1 MELGFRDELTN
12 KVDAKGR
19 VSIPAAFRAVLCAGD
34 PACDAD
40 DPSKTAKNPRVVLM
54 HGMGG
59 DACLTGYTVQA
70 AKEMEQKILAMP
82 YGRDRKKLLRRLAAK
97 SIPLAIDD
105 NGRIILRKD
114 LCEKFNIED
123 TAVFVG
129 MVELFQIWNPA
140 DYEADSADIDSDI
153 DEEDVLELLNDL
165 RIGG

>member
-12 KVDAKGR
+12 KVDGKGR
-19 VSIPAAFRAVLCAGD
+19 VSIPAAFRAVLAEGD
-34 PACDAD
+34 PASDAG
-40 DPSKTAKNPRVVLM
+40 KNPRMVLM

-59 DACLTGYTVQA
+59 DPCLTGYTIEA

-82 YGRDRKKLLRRLAAK
+82 YGRDRKKLLRRMAAK

-114 LCEKFNIED
+114 LCEKFNISG

-129 MVELFQIWNPA
+129 MVELFQIWNPD
-140 DYEADSADIDSDI
+140 DYEADSADIDADI
-153 DEEDVLELLNDL
+153 DDEDALELLNDL

>member
-1 MELGFRDELTN
+1 VELGFRDEITN
-12 KVDAKGR
+12 KVDSKGR
-19 VSIPAAFRAVLCAGD
+19 VSIPAAFRAVLAEGD
-34 PACDAD
+34 PACE
-40 DPSKTAKNPRVVLM
+40 TGKNPRMVLM

-59 DACLTGYTVQA
+59 DACLTGYTVKA

-114 LCEKFNIED
+114 LTEKFNISD

-140 DYEADSADIDSDI
+140 DYVADSEAIDADIDD
-153 DEEDVLELLNDL
+153 EDVLELLNDL